1 MAGIPVPAEP
11 AHAQFTV
18 KGSKFIAA
26 VIPVS
31 DEEEAKAQLTAIRKK
46 YHDATHNCYAWRIH
60 SISEK
65 ASDDGEPSGSAGKPI
80 LQVLKG
86 SDLTNAL
93 VIVTRYFGGTKLGIG
108 GLVRAYSEAASMALR
123 ETKVVTLYPLLVL
136 SCAVSFQESQSVYQA
151 VSRFPDVK
159 ISGEEYDG
167 NGAIFS
173 LRMKE
178 KNLEP
183 FREQLQEYLNRE
195 PGLVVVEEILDQI

>member
-60 SISEK
+60 PENEK

-86 SDLTNAL
+86 SRLTNTL
-93 VIVTRYFGGTKLGIG
+93 VVVTRYFGGTKLGIG
-108 GLVRAYSEAASMALR
+108 GLVRAYGEAASMALA
-123 ETKVVTLYPLLVL
+123 ETKTVTLYPLIVL
-136 SCAVSFQESQSVYQA
+136 SCAVSFQESQSVYQT
-151 VSRFPDVK
+151 VNRFRDVK

-178 KNLEP
+178 ESLES
-183 FREQLQEYLNRE
+183 FSEQLQEHLNRD
-195 PGLVVVEEILDQI
+195 PGLVIMEEILDQI

>member
-31 DEEEAKAQLTAIRKK
+31 DEEEAKAHLTAIRKK

-60 SISEK
+60 SVSEK

-86 SDLTNAL
+86 SRLTNTL
-93 VIVTRYFGGTKLGIG
+93 VVVTRYFGGTKLGIG
-108 GLVRAYSEAASMALR
+108 GLARAYSEAVSMAL
-123 ETKVVTLYPLLVL
+123 EKTKTVTLYPLIVL
-136 SCAVSFQESQSVYQA
+136 SCAVSFQESQSVYQT
-151 VSRFPDVK
+151 VNRFPDVK

-167 NGAIFS
+167 TGVIFS
-173 LRMKE
+173 LRMK
-178 KNLEP
+178 KVSLEP
-183 FREQLQEYLNRE
+183 FREQFQEHLNRE
-195 PGLVVVEEILDQI
+195 PDLVIVEEILDQI